1 MKAIKLFVFAL
12 AIAIATPAAAQVKV
26 LGKSGSSS
34 TAKKEA
40 RKETKKEA
48 TKSTK
53 KSASKETKK
62 STSSK
67 PARRSF
73 SSAGSDYPIQGWQSG
88 VMVGYTTEMEAF
100 GIGGRLMYGINDEMR
115 LDLND
120 SYYFK
125 SGFSYL
131 DEINLNFQYLFNIA
145 DNMHIYPLAGL
156 AMLFYKLKGGSV
168 SIPDE
173 YKQMAAQAGV
183 SIPSTS
189 NSDNFFGGNIGA
201 GFQYAFNDK
210 LAINAEGKVQF
221 YFKEGAKS
229 TFTINAGIIYHW

>member
-34 TAKKEA
+34 TAKKEVKKEA
-40 RKETKKEA
+40 KKETKKSA
-48 TKSTK
+48 TKS
-53 KSASKETKK
+53 SKQ

-67 PARRSF
+67 PARRSV

-88 VMVGYTTEMEAF
+88 VMMGYTTEMEAF
-100 GIGGRLMYGINDEMR
+100 GLGGRLMYGINDEMR

-125 SGFSYL
+125 SGFSYI
-131 DEINLNFQYLFNIA
+131 DELNLNFQYLFNIA
-145 DNMHIYPLAGL
+145 DNMHIYPLAGV
-156 AMLFYKLKGGSV
+156 AMLFYKVKGASV
-168 SIPDE
+168 KIPDE
-173 YKQMAAQAGV
+173 YKQAAAQAGY
-183 SIPSTS
+183 SIPDTS

-210 LAINAEGKVQF
+210 LAINAEGKLQF

>member
-34 TAKKEA
+34 TAKKEVKKEA
-40 RKETKKEA
+40 KKETKKSA
-48 TKSTK
+48 TKS
-53 KSASKETKK
+53 SKQ

-67 PARRSF
+67 PARRSV
-73 SSAGSDYPIQGWQSG
+73 SSASSDYPIQGWQSG
-88 VMVGYTTEMEAF
+88 VMMGYTTEMEAF
-100 GIGGRLMYGINDEMR
+100 GLGGRLMYGINDEMR

-125 SGFSYL
+125 SGFSYI
-131 DEINLNFQYLFNIA
+131 DELNLNFQYLFNIA
-145 DNMHIYPLAGL
+145 DNMHIYPLAGV
-156 AMLFYKLKGGSV
+156 AMLFYKVKGGTV
-168 SIPDE
+168 NIPDE

-210 LAINAEGKVQF
+210 LAINAEGKLQF

>member
-34 TAKKEA
+34 AAKKEVKKEA
-40 RKETKKEA
+40 KKETKKSA
-48 TKSTK
+48 TKS
-53 KSASKETKK
+53 SKQ

-67 PARRSF
+67 PARRSV
-73 SSAGSDYPIQGWQSG
+73 SSASSDYPIQGWQSG
-88 VMVGYTTEMEAF
+88 VMMGYTTEMEAF
-100 GIGGRLMYGINDEMR
+100 GLGGRLMYGINDEMR

-125 SGFSYL
+125 SGFSYI
-131 DEINLNFQYLFNIA
+131 DELNLNFQYLFNIA
-145 DNMHIYPLAGL
+145 DNMHIYPLAGV
-156 AMLFYKLKGGSV
+156 AMLFYKVKGGTV
-168 SIPDE
+168 KIPDE
-173 YKQMAAQAGV
+173 YKQAAAQAGV

-210 LAINAEGKVQF
+210 LAINAEGKLQF